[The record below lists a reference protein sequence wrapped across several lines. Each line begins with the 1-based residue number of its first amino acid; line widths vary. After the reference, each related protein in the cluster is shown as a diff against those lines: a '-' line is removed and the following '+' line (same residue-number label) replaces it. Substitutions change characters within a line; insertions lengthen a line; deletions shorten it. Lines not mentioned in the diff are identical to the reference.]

1 MGQLK
6 FKQPITVQGGANVIL
21 PYLSTAAIVAN
32 RCVKIG
38 AVAGTVKHTTGTSGR
53 AVLGI
58 ALNSATGAG
67 LRVWVQVAGIATVQ
81 ASTRAIAAG
90 AVLRATSGSV
100 SASTWKG
107 ATVRTST
114 AAMTTGAPI
123 RANTVGMALT
133 SAAAGAGSRTVS
145 VLLSQTFN
153 NPALL

>member
-1 MGQLK
+1 VGQLK
-6 FKQPITVQGGANVIL
+6 YRNPFTVQGGVNVVL
-21 PYLSTAAIVAN
+21 SYLSTAAIVAK
-32 RCVKIG
+32 RCVKNG

-67 LRVWVQVAGIATVQ
+67 KLVWVQVAGIATVQ

-90 AVLRATSGSV
+90 AIVRATSGSV
-100 SASTWKG
+100 SASTWAG

-114 AAMTTGAPI
+114 NAMTTGAPV
-123 RANTVGMALT
+123 RHNTVGIALT

-145 VLLSQTFN
+145 VLLAPTFN

>member
-6 FKQPITVQGGANVIL
+6 FKRAIHCQGANVVL
-21 PYLSTAAIVAN
+21 PYLSTAAIVAK

-38 AVAGTVKHTTGTSGR
+38 AAAGTVKHTTGTSGR

-58 ALNSATGAG
+58 ALNGATAAG
-67 LRVWVQVAGIATVQ
+67 LRVWVQVAGVATVQ

-90 AVLRATSGSV
+90 SIVRATSGSV
-100 SASTWKG
+100 SASTWAG
-107 ATVRTST
+107 ATVRKST
-114 AAMTTGAPI
+114 VALTTGVPI

-133 SAAAGAGSRTVS
+133 SAAAGAGSRTID
-145 VLLSQTFN
+145 VLLQPTYN